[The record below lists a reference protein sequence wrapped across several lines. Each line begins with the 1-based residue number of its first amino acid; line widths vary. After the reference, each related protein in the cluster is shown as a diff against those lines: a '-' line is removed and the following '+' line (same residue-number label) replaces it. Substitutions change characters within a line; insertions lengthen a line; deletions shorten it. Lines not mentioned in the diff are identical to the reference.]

1 MFIHMQRRD
10 VCDNTYENF
19 YVMIHLFIIEEIVVI
34 YVALNLE
41 LLH

>member
-1 MFIHMQRRD
+1 MFIHVERLD

-19 YVMIHLFIIEEIVVI
+19 YVMIRLFIIEEIVVI
-34 YVALNLE
+34 YVTLNSE